1 MTRKCCES
9 AEHGGLQNAYA
20 SSQKCRYVRLDSEE
34 LLGIEPGMAGAGTRT
49 LLEERG
55 LEFRAARRAID
66 RDRRGHRDG
75 GIVALV
81 QVERVALGLEE
92 RAILKA
98 ACRCEK
104 PWVERQLAANDA
116 GEEQQQRQEHRE
128 DRLWMTGRDHPARAT
143 LA

>member
-1 MTRKCCES
+1 
-9 AEHGGLQNAYA
+9 
-20 SSQKCRYVRLDSEE
+20 VRLDSEE
-34 LLGIEPGMAGAGTRT
+34 PLASIEPGMAGAGTRT

-55 LEFRAARRAID
+55 LELRAARRAVD
-66 RDRRGHRDG
+66 RDRRRHRDG
-75 GIVALV
+75 GVVALV

-104 PWVERQLAANDA
+104 LWVERQLAANDA

-128 DRLWMTGRDHPARAT
+128 DRLWMTGMDHPARAT
-143 LA
+143 LSVAKWRWNEAPRYRGKSI